1 MAATEDQEGVAGADE
16 WRKELYDAAPERDGE
31 LSSTISGLPNE
42 PLYNPEN
49 VESDHDR
56 DLGYPGVYPFTRGV
70 YPSMYRGK
78 LWTMRQFAGFG
89 TAEETNK
96 RFRYL
101 LEHGQTGLSTAF
113 DMPSLMGYDSDHPRS
128 LGEVGREGVAVDSLD
143 DMETL
148 FAGIPLGE
156 VSTSMTINSTAAM
169 ALAFYVCVAE
179 QQGVPRAELRG
190 TIQTDILKEY
200 IAQKEWIFPPEP
212 SMRLVVD
219 MIEFCAEE
227 MPRWHPVSISGYHIR
242 EAGSTAAQELAFTLA
257 DGFAYVEA
265 AIERGLDIDDFA
277 PRLSFF
283 FNAHLDFFEEIAKY
297 RAARRIWAR
306 ELRDRFG
313 ARNPRSWLMRFHT
326 QTAGVSLTAQQPEVN
341 IVRTAIEAL
350 AAVLGGTQSLHTNS
364 FDEALA
370 LPTEDAVRIALR
382 TQQVIAHETGVVNT
396 IDPLGGSYY
405 VEELTNRIEAQAY
418 EYFDRI
424 EKLGGMVEAIKQ
436 NFPQREI
443 ADSAFRYQEEV
454 ERGERV
460 VVGVN
465 RYQLEDE
472 TPLEILKI
480 DAALE
485 AKQIER
491 VTALKGRRDSAKVE
505 QRLAALKQAA
515 ARDDVNLMPAILDAA
530 RDYVTMGE
538 MCDAWRE
545 VWGTWRETPV
555 F

>member
-1 MAATEDQEGVAGADE
+1 
-16 WRKELYDAAPERDGE
+16 
-31 LSSTISGLPNE
+31 
-42 PLYNPEN
+42 
-49 VESDHDR
+49 
-56 DLGYPGVYPFTRGV
+56 
-70 YPSMYRGK
+70 
-78 LWTMRQFAGFG
+78 
-89 TAEETNK
+89 
-96 RFRYL
+96 
-101 LEHGQTGLSTAF
+101 
-113 DMPSLMGYDSDHPRS
+113 
-128 LGEVGREGVAVDSLD
+128 
-143 DMETL
+143 
-148 FAGIPLGE
+148 
-156 VSTSMTINSTAAM
+156 
-169 ALAFYVCVAE
+169 
-179 QQGVPRAELRG
+179 
-190 TIQTDILKEY
+190 
-200 IAQKEWIFPPEP
+200 
-212 SMRLVVD
+212 
-219 MIEFCAEE
+219 
-227 MPRWHPVSISGYHIR
+227 
-242 EAGSTAAQELAFTLA
+242 
-257 DGFAYVEA
+257 
-265 AIERGLDIDDFA
+265 
-277 PRLSFF
+277 
-283 FNAHLDFFEEIAKY
+283 
-297 RAARRIWAR
+297 
-306 ELRDRFG
+306 
-313 ARNPRSWLMRFHT
+313 MRFHT

-465 RYQLEDE
+465 RYQLDDE

-485 AKQIER
+485 TQQIER

-505 QRLAALKQAA
+505 QRLAALKQASA
-515 ARDDVNLMPAILDAA
+515 RGRRQPDAADPRRRPRLRDDGRDVRRLARGVGHLARDAGVLTA
-530 RDYVTMGE
+530 
-538 MCDAWRE
+538 
-545 VWGTWRETPV
+545 
-555 F
+555 